1 MFPVRSALEIFPVIP
16 GISNP
21 DIRRLR
27 GTPIDAGDK
36 KDCYLNNEYVTPSVR
51 SVAFLR
57 QAGRVK

>member
-21 DIRRLR
+21 DIRHRR
-27 GTPIDAGDK
+27 GTPIDPGDK
-36 KDCYLNNEYVTPSVR
+36 KHCYSNNEYVTLSVQ

-57 QAGRVK
+57 QGGRVK